1 MNTLTRNK
9 DLQKRRVNSDRANQ
23 LIVENGYKPTDTSSR
38 LTAHEATM
46 RNIWDEVERRING
59 GEKVM
64 INQDQLAEKLYNY
77 INEQKELGS
86 SLNKADIEALEKEVR
101 SLQGKEVDLPTLEKK
116 KQLYNSIINN
126 R

>member
-46 RNIWDEVERRING
+46 RKIWDEVERRVNG
-59 GEKVM
+59 GEKVQ
-64 INQDQLAEKLYNY
+64 IDQSQLAEKLYNY
-77 INEQKELGS
+77 IDEQKKLGS
-86 SLNKADIEALEKEVR
+86 SLNKADIEALEREVQ
-101 SLQGKEVDLPTLEKK
+101 SLQGKTVDLPTLEKK

-126 R
+126 W